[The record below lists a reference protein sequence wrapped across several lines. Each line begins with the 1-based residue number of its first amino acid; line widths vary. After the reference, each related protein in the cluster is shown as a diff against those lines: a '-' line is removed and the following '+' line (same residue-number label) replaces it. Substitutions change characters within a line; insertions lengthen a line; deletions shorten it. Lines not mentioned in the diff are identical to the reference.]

1 MADDTQNT
9 NLSEENK
16 PTKKSNSG
24 LWIGLALLLIAAG
37 VYFFM
42 GKKNPADNT
51 VEQNI
56 VQNTIES
63 QTVSQ
68 EQTSAA
74 TSTQSNNA
82 TQEEAEEAAPAA
94 PQEIPEEIPEF
105 ENVLFIYN
113 AYDFQGDAK
122 KRIDAVYNYLSKHAD
137 KKILLSG
144 HTDDRG
150 DKKYNMSLSTLRV
163 EAVKN
168 YFVSK
173 GIKEERIVL
182 KSYGEDRPAATNK
195 TREGR
200 GLNRRVELVA
210 QD

>member
-51 VEQNI
+51 GEQNI
-56 VQNTIES
+56 AQNTIES

-68 EQTSAA
+68 EQTAA

-105 ENVLFIYN
+105 ENVLFVYN